1 MNEKLSFEILDR
13 LRPYPLSYKIQQLR
27 VITGYT
33 QKGLSEEIG
42 VTQAIICNWEKDK
55 CIPSQQN
62 LHKLA
67 SFYGIP
73 ADFFVDFSLESI
85 KFSKHSIVTADIE
98 EDQIHFK

>member
-1 MNEKLSFEILDR
+1 MNGKLSFGILDQ
-13 LRPYPLSYKIQQLR
+13 LKPYPLSYKIQQLR

-33 QKGLSEEIG
+33 QQGLSDKIG
-42 VTQAIICNWEKDK
+42 VTQALICNWEKDK

-85 KFSKHSIVTADIE
+85 RFSKHAIVTADTDDNE
-98 EDQIHFK
+98 TYFK